1 MHYIYNILAVPGMR
15 CNASRNPPPPARHRM
30 KFVECIVQFRGFRE
44 RRNVR
49 EI

>member
-1 MHYIYNILAVPGMR
+1 MPVE
-15 CNASRNPPPPARHRM
+15 NPPSAGHRM

-49 EI
+49 EM

>member
-1 MHYIYNILAVPGMR
+1 MPVENSH
-15 CNASRNPPPPARHRM
+15 PALHRM

-49 EI
+49 EM